1 MAAALRLSPFLSALA
16 VILLLQQFVFSLTE
30 ATKNGFTVD
39 LIQRDSTQSP
49 SYNSS
54 HTRFDRLYNAFSRS
68 ISRAN
73 HIKRSLQSK
82 SSIQSNIIASTS
94 VLDYLM
100 KISLGTPAT
109 EVFGVADTGG
119 DLIWAKCETCEN
131 CYKQNFPLFD
141 PQQSST
147 YRNLSCKSIP
157 CKALGNSSWCTNQ
170 NTCQYIYLYG
180 DRSFTNGDLGVET
193 LTIGSTTGHPVTI
206 PKIFFWLRV
215 H

>member
-1 MAAALRLSPFLSALA
+1 M
-16 VILLLQQFVFSLTE
+16 LQLFVLSLTE
-30 ATKNGFTVD
+30 TTNNGFTVD
-39 LIQRDSTQSP
+39 LRHRDSTLSP
-49 SYNSS
+49 FYNSS
-54 HTRFDRLYNAFSRS
+54 QTRFDRLYNAFSHS

-73 HIKRSLQSK
+73 HFKRSLQSK

-100 KISLGTPAT
+100 KIYLGTPAT

-157 CKALGNSSWCTNQ
+157 CNALGNSSWCTNQ
-170 NTCQYIYLYG
+170 NTCQYFYPYENS
-180 DRSFTNGDLGVET
+180 SFTDGNLGVET